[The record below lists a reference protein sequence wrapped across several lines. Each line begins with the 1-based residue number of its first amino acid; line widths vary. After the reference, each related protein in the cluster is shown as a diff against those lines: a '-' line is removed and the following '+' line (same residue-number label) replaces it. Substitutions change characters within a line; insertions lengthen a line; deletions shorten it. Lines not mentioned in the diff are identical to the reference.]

1 MVALTQD
8 AVKKGLHAG
17 KTAKFVSEL
26 TGGGG
31 GGRPDMALAGGKD
44 ISKVDEALAAGSKMV
59 CEELAK

>member
-1 MVALTQD
+1 MTQD

-17 KTAKFVSEL
+17 RLAKYVSEL

-44 ISKVDEALAAGSKMV
+44 ISKVKEALSEGAKLA
-59 CEELAK
+59 CTELQK